1 MISEVRSGELL
12 TICASSAYKNTGMDS
27 DMDSDSLTMSRR
39 LIRICDFCEKLDI
52 LLKHVPI
59 ILPIT
64 LLLSADYRL
73 FRN

>member
-12 TICASSAYKNTGMDS
+12 TICASSAYKNSG
-27 DMDSDSLTMSRR
+27 MDSDSLTMSRR